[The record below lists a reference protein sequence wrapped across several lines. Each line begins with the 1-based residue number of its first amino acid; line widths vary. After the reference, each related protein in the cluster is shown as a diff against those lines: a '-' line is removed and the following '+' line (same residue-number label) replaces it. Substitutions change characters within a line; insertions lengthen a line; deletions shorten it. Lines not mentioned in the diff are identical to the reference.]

1 MWAFATALA
10 RRMAKKAIKPA
21 NTISIHSLS
30 VGIGAAMPAVTCAEP
45 PTYPVRVVVR
55 VAVDDVVAATPLT
68 MTRPVPDIVTAPPA
82 VAVPP

>member
-21 NTISIHSLS
+21 ITISIHALS

-45 PTYPVRVVVR
+45 PTYPVRVVVT
-55 VAVDDVVAATPLT
+55 VAVDVVLGATPLT
-68 MTRPVPDIVTAPPA
+68 VTKPVPDIATLPA
-82 VAVPP
+82 VAVPA